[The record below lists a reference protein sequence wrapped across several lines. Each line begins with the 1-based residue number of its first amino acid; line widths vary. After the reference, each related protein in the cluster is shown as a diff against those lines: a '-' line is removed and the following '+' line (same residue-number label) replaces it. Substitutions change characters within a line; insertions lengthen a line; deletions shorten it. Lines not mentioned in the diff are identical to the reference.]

1 VGLLLLAHLVAAV
14 LAPLLVRWWG
24 RSAYYALAL
33 VPAAGFAWLAAQL
46 STVLDGGTVD
56 ERTTWIPALDLDVTL
71 RLDSLALAVAA
82 LVTGV
87 GALVLVY
94 CARYF
99 EPGDE
104 GLGRFAGVLM
114 AFAGSMLGLVVAD
127 DMLLLYVFWELTTVF
142 SFLLIG
148 GSGAKVAG
156 RRAAQQALIVTTA
169 GGLAMLVGL
178 IMIGQASGSYL
189 LSEVVANPGTGPVVT
204 VGVLL
209 MLAGAVTKSAMVPFH
224 FWLPAA
230 MEAPT
235 PTSAYLHAAAMVKAG
250 IYLVARLAPG
260 FADTP
265 GWKPVVIGLG
275 LATMLLGGY
284 RALRQYDLKLLLA
297 FGTVSQLGFLMVLVG
312 TGSREAAAAGIAMLL
327 AHGLF
332 KSTLFL
338 VVGVV
343 DHTCGTRDLR
353 EINGLG
359 KRLPVLAVIA
369 SLAGASMAGL
379 PPLLG
384 FVGKEAAFTA
394 FLDGGLESRVWASLT
409 LLGLLLGSVLT
420 VAYTARFLWGAFGT
434 GGSLRRCAA
443 DRPSPEHL
451 HRPGPAFL
459 AAPAVLAVLGLL
471 AGPFSGLLEPL
482 VAPYADTL
490 PMVAEE
496 AEELALWH
504 GWQPALLLSLVTLGG
519 GLALFAA
526 RDLVARLQR
535 RVAVDASADEGY
547 WHTMRGLDVVAQ
559 TTTRTT
565 QRGSLPTYLGVV
577 LVVLVAL
584 PGSMLVFR
592 APWPDDLRAWDTP
605 AQALIG
611 LVVLG
616 AAALAVRIRQRLSAV
631 LVVGVTGYGV
641 GLLFALQGAPDL
653 ALTQFLVETLTLVT
667 FVLVLRKLPKDISD
681 RHRAKERTARG
692 LIAVAVGLLMGGVG
706 IVALGARTATPV
718 SVDYPQQA
726 YDFGGGENIVNV
738 ILVDIRAWDTM
749 LEVSLL
755 VVVATGVASLVFLR
769 ERTGSVARA
778 TGEVSTSEAARRAPR
793 DRWLAASATLAP
805 QRRSVILEVV
815 TRVLFHTIVVLSV
828 YLLFSGHN
836 VPGGGFAGGLVAGL
850 ALVLRYLAGG
860 RYELGEAAPVDP
872 GKLLGGG
879 LLLAGG
885 TGIAG
890 LVLGAD
896 ALQTTILQG
905 TFPVLG
911 DVKLVTALFFD
922 TGVYL
927 IVIGLVLDVLRS
939 LGAQIDADDEA
950 DDDEDDRPSEDG
962 DGSGTGAVGAGVG
975 ASRPGDP
982 RPPTPEGGDR

>member
-1 VGLLLLAHLVAAV
+1 MGLLLLAHLAAAC

-33 VPAAGFAWLAAQL
+33 VPAAGFVWLGAQL

-71 RLDSLALAVAA
+71 RLDALALTIAA

-87 GALVLVY
+87 GALVFVY

-156 RRAAQQALIVTTA
+156 RRAAQQALVVTTA

-178 IMIGQASGSYL
+178 VMIGQASGSYL
-189 LSEVVANPGTGPVVT
+189 LSEVVANPGSGAQVT

-209 MLAGAVTKSAMVPFH
+209 VLAGAVTKSAMVPFH

-265 GWKPVVIGLG
+265 GWRPVLIGLG
-275 LATMLLGGY
+275 VATMLLGGY

-312 TGSREAAAAGIAMLL
+312 IGSREAAAAGIVMLL

-338 VVGVV
+338 VVGIV
-343 DHTCGTRDLR
+343 DHACGTRDLR
-353 EINGLG
+353 EVNGLG
-359 KRLPVLAVIA
+359 RRVPVLAVIA
-369 SLAGASMAGL
+369 TLAGASMAGL

-394 FLDGGLESRVWASLT
+394 LLDGGLEGRTWAMLT
-409 LLGLLLGSVLT
+409 LLGLVLGSVLT

-443 DRPSPEHL
+443 DRPSPAHL

-471 AGPFSGLLEPL
+471 AGPFSGLLDPL

-490 PMVAEE
+490 PLVAEE
-496 AEELALWH
+496 AEKIALWH

-535 RVAVDASADEGY
+535 RLAVDPSADEGY
-547 WHTMRGLDVVAQ
+547 WHTMRGLDRVAQ
-559 TTTRTT
+559 TATRTT
-565 QRGSLPTYLGVV
+565 QRGSLPTYLGVI
-577 LVVLVAL
+577 LVVLVLL
-584 PGSMLVFR
+584 PGSALVFS
-592 APWPDDLRAWDTP
+592 APWPEDVRLWDTP
-605 AQALIG
+605 VQALVG
-611 LVVLG
+611 VVVLG
-616 AAALAVRIRQRLSAV
+616 AAALAIRIRQRLSAV

-641 GLLFALQGAPDL
+641 GVLFALQGAPDL

-706 IVALGARTATPV
+706 VVALGARTATPV
-718 SVDYPQQA
+718 SVDYPEQA
-726 YDFGGGENIVNV
+726 YEFGGGENIVNV
-738 ILVDIRAWDTM
+738 TLVDIRAWDTM

-769 ERTGSVARA
+769 ERTGAVARA
-778 TGEVSTSEAARRAPR
+778 GGVARSAARRAPR
-793 DRWLAASATLAP
+793 DRWLAASATLDP
-805 QRRSVILEVV
+805 RRRSVILEVI

-885 TGIAG
+885 TGVAG
-890 LVLGAD
+890 LVLGVD
-896 ALQTTILQG
+896 ALQTTILQA
-905 TFPVLG
+905 TLPVLG
-911 DVKLVTALFFD
+911 DVKLVTSLFFD
-922 TGVYL
+922 MGVYL

-939 LGAQIDADDEA
+939 LGAQIDADDEDG
-950 DDDEDDRPSEDG
+950 DDDARD
-962 DGSGTGAVGAGVG
+962 GAGT
-975 ASRPGDP
+975 AEATR
-982 RPPTPEGGDR
+982 

>member
-1 VGLLLLAHLVAAV
+1 MGLLLLAHLAAAV
-14 LAPLLVRWWG
+14 LAPVLVRWWG
-24 RSAYYALAL
+24 RSAFYPLAL
-33 VPAAGFAWLAAQL
+33 VPAAGFAWLGAQL
-46 STVLDGGTVD
+46 ATVLDGGTVD
-56 ERTTWIPALDLDVTL
+56 ERTTWIPALDLAVTL
-71 RLDSLALAVAA
+71 RLDALALTIAA

-87 GALVLVY
+87 GALVFVY

-99 EPGDE
+99 EPDDE

-156 RRAAQQALIVTTA
+156 RRAAQQALVVTTA

-178 IMIGQASGSYL
+178 VMVGQASGSYL
-189 LSEVVANPGTGPVVT
+189 LSEVVANPGSGPQVT
-204 VGVLL
+204 VGILL
-209 MLAGAVTKSAMVPFH
+209 VLAGAVTKSAMVPFH

-265 GWKPVVIGLG
+265 GWRPVVIGLG

-284 RALRQYDLKLLLA
+284 RSLRQYDLKLLLA

-338 VVGVV
+338 VAGVV

-353 EINGLG
+353 DINGLG
-359 KRLPVLAVIA
+359 RRVPVLAVA
-369 SLAGASMAGL
+369 AVLAGASMAGL

-394 FLDGGLESRVWASLT
+394 YLDGGLADPTWAWVT
-409 LLGLLLGSVLT
+409 LLGLVLGSVLT
-420 VAYTARFLWGAFGT
+420 VAYTARFLWGAFGS
-434 GGSLRRCAA
+434 GGAVRRV
-443 DRPSPEHL
+443 DPVRPAPEHL

-459 AAPAVLAVLGLL
+459 AAPVVLALLGLL
-471 AGPFSGLLEPL
+471 AGPFSALLEPL
-482 VAPYADTL
+482 AARYADTL
-490 PMVAEE
+490 PLVAEE
-496 AEELALWH
+496 AEELKLWH
-504 GWQPALLLSLVTLGG
+504 GWQPALLLSVVTLGG

-535 RVAVDASADEGY
+535 RVALDPSADEGY
-547 WHTMRGLDVVAQ
+547 WHAMRGLDRVAQ
-559 TTTRTT
+559 TATRAT
-565 QRGSLPTYLGVV
+565 QRGSLPTYLGIIL
-577 LVVLVAL
+577 LVVVAL
-584 PGSMLVFR
+584 PGSVLLFR
-592 APWPDDLRAWDTP
+592 APWPDELRLWDTP
-605 AQALIG
+605 VQALVG
-611 LVVLG
+611 VVVLG

-641 GLLFALQGAPDL
+641 GLLFALHGAPDL

-681 RHRAKERTARG
+681 RHRRAERSARG
-692 LIAVAVGLLMGGVG
+692 LLAVAVGLVMGGVG
-706 IVALGARTATPV
+706 VVALGARTATPV
-718 SVDYPQQA
+718 SVDFPEQA
-726 YDFGGGENIVNV
+726 YEFGGGENIVNV
-738 ILVDIRAWDTM
+738 TLVDIRAWDTL

-778 TGEVSTSEAARRAPR
+778 SGAPTPSVAARRAPR
-793 DRWLAASATLAP
+793 DRWLVASATLSP

-815 TRVLFHTIVVLSV
+815 TRVLFHTIVLLSL

-836 VPGGGFAGGLVAGL
+836 APGGGFAGGLVAGL

-890 LVLGAD
+890 LVLGVD
-896 ALQTTILQG
+896 ALQTTILEW
-905 TFPVLG
+905 TVPVLG
-911 DVKLVTALFFD
+911 DVKLVTSLFFD

-927 IVIGLVLDVLRS
+927 IVVGLVLDVLRS
-939 LGAQIDADDEA
+939 LGAQIDADDE
-950 DDDEDDRPSEDG
+950 DG
-962 DGSGTGAVGAGVG
+962 DQDSDQDSDVSSGAVARDGA
-975 ASRPGDP
+975 R
-982 RPPTPEGGDR
+982 